1 MDIALLSVILIALV
15 IVCIFS
21 YPDVLNN
28 IGNENKSIEEM
39 NTQELITDFNLLLES
54 EKTQKVQEKENF
66 QSLTNSDYM
75 KEFAKGWDIYTQ
87 APFYFWKSH
96 PKNPV
101 FYEKP
106 LYRKPYRFPFGYDSS
121 YPIPHFNHFEI

>member
-1 MDIALLSVILIALV
+1 MDITLLSVILIALV
-15 IVCIFS
+15 IVCIFG

-28 IGNENKSIEEM
+28 NNKNIEEM
-39 NTQELITDFNLLLES
+39 NTQELITDFNLLIES
-54 EKTQKVQEKENF
+54 EKSQKEIEKF

-87 APFYFWKSH
+87 APFFFWKSH

-121 YPIPHFNHFEI
+121 YPIPHFNHFET